1 MNLDAVNKWLTL
13 LANFGVIGGLLLVAF
28 QINFNTE
35 TIRLQNAIE
44 LDRGMDA
51 GELANM
57 GDTTHIAYATALF
70 HPAKLTEA
78 QIGQLW
84 SYLNNVML
92 TAQST
97 WRAHDAGLASEESW
111 AYAKRFAAGNLGFRV
126 GRIWWKTAGQFSFE
140 PEFVKAID
148 AELDGTDPAL
158 TEHATRKILDESRNL
173 DREAAA
179 SSPTDGPSSHS

>member
-28 QINFNTE
+28 QINFTTE

-70 HPAKLTEA
+70 HPAELTEP

-97 WRAHDAGLASEESW
+97 WRANKTGLASKESW
-111 AYAKRFAAGNLGFRV
+111 AYARRFAAGNLGFRV
-126 GRIWWKTAGQFSFE
+126 GRIWWKTVGEFSFE
-140 PEFVKAID
+140 PDFVKAINV
-148 AELDGTDPAL
+148 ELVGADPAL
-158 TEHATRKILDESRNL
+158 TEHATRKILDEGRSL
-173 DREAAA
+173 DHDAAA
-179 SSPTDGPSSHS
+179 PPTDGPSRRS